1 MDYRISGVGLALDAP
16 TFAVVHGEMGDALR
30 AALRMLAEHP
40 ECDEV
45 EIFAKRQFVR
55 DVSRTYSCGAAEP
68 RAI

>member
-16 TFAVVHGEMGDALR
+16 TIAVVQGEMGDALQ
-30 AALRMLAEHP
+30 AAHRMLAEYP

-55 DVSRTYSCGAAEP
+55 DVSRATAAEP
-68 RAI
+68 SNLN